1 MPAASG
7 HSQEIVVAKSS
18 VRLSHVATE
27 KIVVIKVSIA
37 NSKSPFA
44 KAVVVKVAESAMP
57 SRVTYENA
65 VRIKDPNASPR
76 TAPIPAS
83 IASVMAIDEFS
94 TLPTLI
100 VSSRPAAPPALC
112 RHDCRQRYQ
121 QKATGRDQ

>member
-7 HSQEIVVAKSS
+7 HPQEIVVAKSS

-44 KAVVVKVAESAMP
+44 ETIVVKVAESAMS

-100 VSSRPAAPPALC
+100 VSPRPSAPPALC
-112 RHDCRQRYQ
+112 RRDCGQRYQ
-121 QKATGRDQ
+121 QKTTGRDQ